1 MNYLG
6 LLALGVFVGTLLC
19 IAVRKTTDWSD
30 AVKVAV
36 AIIGAALSGTVLIF
50 IEDKMGVTSGD
61 AIFMYPVGLAW
72 SLLWLYA
79 DQAIENVRSDNG
91 NQRIVGWLHVGAMAL
106 GTVLMLLLL
115 LSEDARKRLPTNAP
129 IPDSQPRSS
138 PRPP

>member
-1 MNYLG
+1 MSYLG

-19 IAVRKTTDWSD
+19 IAVRRTTDWSD

-50 IEDKMGVTSGD
+50 IEDEMRVTSGD

-91 NQRIVGWLHVGAMAL
+91 NQRIVGWLHVGAMVL

-115 LSEDARKRLPTNAP
+115 LSEDARESLPTNTP
-129 IPDSQPRSS
+129 IPDSQPPSS